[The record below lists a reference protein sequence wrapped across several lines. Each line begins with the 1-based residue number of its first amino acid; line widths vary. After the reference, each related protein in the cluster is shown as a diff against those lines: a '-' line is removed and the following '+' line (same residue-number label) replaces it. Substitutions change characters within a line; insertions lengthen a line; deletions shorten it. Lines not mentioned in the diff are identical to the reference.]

1 MQALYTRLPLFNLQ
15 VYDVVNN
22 SPLKKSVKNKQ
33 HSLPKQDTTSPRPS
47 KKVFEVHSSAVHGKG
62 VFAISQIPENH
73 KVVEYKG
80 ELITWEHAQLRHPHD
95 PKQPNHTFFFQR
107 DDGMVIDG
115 GAKGNAAR
123 WINHSCSPNCEAREE
138 NGRIYIYTLQKIE
151 PGEELNYDYGLVLE
165 GRQTKKLKAEYACYC
180 GNPNCTGTMLAPK
193 KRR

>member
-1 MQALYTRLPLFNLQ
+1 MHPHLLLFNLQ
-15 VYDVVNN
+15 VYGIVNN
-22 SPLKKSVKNKQ
+22 SPLKKSVKNKK
-33 HSLPKQDTTSPRPS
+33 HSPIQKDKAPSHSS
-47 KKVFEVHSSAVHGKG
+47 KKAFKVQRSPVHGKG
-62 VFAISQIPENH
+62 VFAKQSIPKNY

-80 ELITWEHAQLRHPHD
+80 ELISWEQAQLRHPHD

-115 GAKGNAAR
+115 GVKGNAAR

-138 NGRIYIYTLQKIE
+138 NGKIYIYSLHKIK

-165 GRQTKKLKAEYACYC
+165 GRQTKKIKAEYACHC
-180 GNPNCTGTMLAPK
+180 GSTNCTGTMLAPK

>member
-1 MQALYTRLPLFNLQ
+1 M
-15 VYDVVNN
+15 NN

-115 GAKGNAAR
+115 GTKGNAAR

-138 NGRIYIYTLQKIE
+138 NGQIYIYTLQKIE

-180 GNPNCTGTMLAPK
+180 GSPNCTGTMLAPK